1 MKIWRKRVWKK
12 LCFWIQQVFVQ
23 FYYALGYRRPG
34 TVESTVEMLQDIAHL
49 CIVQICFSL
58 MQFCIQY
65 MFSTNTSGLSKSV
78 DSINLIL
85 QDTAGVDKDKDT
97 LGYSTWGQ
105 YKYTSDTVVVD
116 RIYILQ
122 DTAGLWTV
130 YSKYRYTSEYST
142 CGRG

>member
-1 MKIWRKRVWKK
+1 
-12 LCFWIQQVFVQ
+12 
-23 FYYALGYRRPG
+23 
-34 TVESTVEMLQDIAHL
+34 
-49 CIVQICFSL
+49 
-58 MQFCIQY
+58 